1 MLKFVKYLRKYRK
14 YVVGV
19 LSLTFFDVMIELYL
33 PNLMSMIVDK
43 GIVTGDTA
51 YIFSIGIR
59 MLLLAVLS
67 TISMIVSSYL
77 SSKAS
82 MSVGRDLREKVFTH
96 VENFSLAE
104 FDQVGTSSL
113 ITRTT
118 NDIRQIQ
125 QLTIMLLR
133 MMIRAPL
140 MLTGG
145 LIMAYTKNK
154 KLSLVLLVAM
164 PILLFAVTTVGRKA
178 FPLFKSVQ
186 EKIDRMNLVLREKLT
201 GVRVIRAF
209 NRDDYEKERFAESN
223 RDLTETSL
231 TVDRIMISMFPLIN
245 LIMNFT
251 TIAVVWFGSKQV
263 DMGNMF
269 VGDIMAFIQ
278 YVMLTMFSL
287 VMFSVIFVNIP
298 RAAASAERINEVLD
312 IKPRIIDSVT
322 PKDIGE
328 LEELEFDDVTFSFPG
343 AELPTLCD
351 ISFKAKI
358 GETVAIIGG
367 TGSGKSTLINLIPR
381 FYDINKG
388 TIKINGIDIREIR
401 QKTLRQKIGLVPQQA
416 VLFTGTIKDNIK
428 QGKSEATDEE
438 IIHAARTAQAEE
450 FINNLEDGYESSV
463 SQGGT
468 NFSGGQKQRL
478 SIARAL
484 VREPEIY
491 VFDDSFSALDFKTD
505 AKLRQALSK
514 ETEES
519 IVIIVAQRVSTV
531 KDADT
536 IIVLDNGKMEGI
548 GTHKELLHSSKVY
561 GEIVKS
567 QYSEEEI

>member
-19 LSLTFFDVMIELYL
+19 LSLTFFDVIIELYL

-96 VENFSLAE
+96 VENFSLSE

-145 LIMAYTKNK
+145 LIMAYTKNR

-164 PILLFAVTTVGRKA
+164 PILLFAVITVGKKA

-328 LEELEFDDVTFSFPG
+328 LEELEFEDVTFSFPG

-351 ISFKAKI
+351 ISFKAEI

-381 FYDINKG
+381 FYDVNKG
-388 TIKINGIDIREIR
+388 AIKINGIDIREIR
-401 QKTLRQKIGLVPQQA
+401 QKTLRQKIGLIPQQA

-428 QGKSEATDEE
+428 QGKSDATDQEM
-438 IIHAARTAQAEE
+438 IHAARTAQAEE

-463 SQGGT
+463 AQGGT

-484 VREPEIY
+484 VRKPEIY

-505 AKLRQALSK
+505 ARLRQALSK

-548 GTHKELLHSSKVY
+548 GTHKELLESSEVY
-561 GEIVKS
+561 GEIVRS

>member
-59 MLLLAVLS
+59 MLLVAVLS

-186 EKIDRMNLVLREKLT
+186 KKIDRMNLVLREKLT

-561 GEIVKS
+561 GEIVRS